1 MLPRAAAVDDGGS
14 AVADGRRAIIF
25 PELGLH
31 FSHFCVTCV
40 NLQMS
45 ACCIFVSPVCTPV
58 HFCVTSLHF
67 SALQI
72 LLVMNS
78 EDTSAFIFFVSK
90 KCTNKIKT
98 DVKFI

>member
-14 AVADGRRAIIF
+14 AVADGRRAILFF

-58 HFCVTSLHF
+58 W
-67 SALQI
+67 
-72 LLVMNS
+72 
-78 EDTSAFIFFVSK
+78 
-90 KCTNKIKT
+90 
-98 DVKFI
+98 